1 MNRKRNILI
10 LSPITISVLVLATM
24 ASAGTT
30 ESPPIIDVHLHA
42 HNAWGPGYKA
52 CIGDFVYPP
61 VDPKQGGTLSDLT
74 DGPDFLI
81 APNSNNELMQ
91 RTLDMLEAYNI
102 TAIASGSLSRVAQ
115 WKNKAPKRIVRGIL
129 FQQPSDMSVSY
140 LRNLITSKQVVVFG
154 EICPQYQ
161 GLAPGDPLLEPYFAL
176 AEELDIPVGIHM
188 GLGPP
193 GTIYVGPP
201 QYRATLTNPLLL
213 EDVMIRHPQLR
224 IYVMHAGWPMLDEM
238 IHLLYSHPQ
247 VYVDVGII
255 NWGIP
260 RAEFYFYLKRLMDSG
275 FGRRIMFGSDQMI
288 WPDAIPVA
296 IETIESA
303 DFLTEEQKRDIFYNN
318 AVRFFRT
325 DFSEALDQ

>member
-1 MNRKRNILI
+1 MNCKRNISILI
-10 LSPITISVLVLATM
+10 LSTVSVLVLATFV
-24 ASAGTT
+24 SAGAA

-42 HNAWGPGYKA
+42 TNNWGPGYTA
-52 CIGDFVYPP
+52 CTGNFIYPP

-74 DGPDFLI
+74 DGPEFLI
-81 APNSNNELMQ
+81 APSTNNELMQ
-91 RTLDMLEAYNI
+91 QTLDMLEAYNI
-102 TAIASGSLSRVAQ
+102 TAIASGPLSRVGQ
-115 WKNKAPKRIVRGIL
+115 WKNNAPNRIVRGIS
-129 FQQPSDMSVSY
+129 FGQPSDLSISY

-154 EICPQYQ
+154 EIAPQYE

-176 AEELDIPVGIHM
+176 AEELDVPVGIHI

-193 GTIYVGPP
+193 GTVYVGPP
-201 QYRATLTNPLLL
+201 KYRSTLSNPLLL
-213 EDVMIRHPQLR
+213 EEVLIRHPQLR

-255 NWGIP
+255 DWGIP
-260 RAEFYFYLKRLMDSG
+260 RAEFYFYLKRLIDSG
-275 FGRRIMFGSDQMI
+275 FGKRIMFGSDQMI

-325 DFSEALDQ
+325 DFSE